1 MATGA
6 DAQFFET
13 DPSMSNG
20 YWGIISLVLFL
31 FVLTKKVRYKESYLI
46 LAFGIFSLLV
56 SFGDRFFLREFLYS
70 YFPLMNMFQY
80 PGIFRAFTIFSFLAF
95 TGINLKFDDFIQVNR
110 KRLII
115 ISGCLVL
122 FLLILIGHSTTRLES
137 FTFFNP
143 GKNFTEELF
152 SATRFDAIFLQGTI
166 QLLILMAFIFSVL
179 KIKNNKHFA
188 TALLILFVSDGIVAT
203 QLNIHYTVVSTVNPV
218 NFHRYLKSS
227 PKGFPVPELHPIGEN
242 SDRKAQNEFLWMNN
256 NVFPKKV
263 TFDGLVSFKL
273 NGYVQLSDNFPELL
287 EAIKKEPV
295 VYFSDDVRKDST
307 IENFKSNTVFLAN
320 KDYKNVEENV
330 FNSDKTDWLVISDFS
345 PKHIEIKMRTT
356 HPQLLVY
363 QQNYYTG
370 WNVFID
376 EEKQDLLKSNFTHM
390 AVFTPPGEH
399 TVRFEYKNPLV
410 IIAFGFS
417 YLVFFILIGYFIFY
431 YIRKNP
437 EQKKQVLV
445 ILVSGALLFLSG
457 SFINR
462 YFYQK
467 NKLGLAP
474 EIVEKT
480 AQWKEKYNDISVL
493 MSTHLNELKNSA
505 YADTVFFVDEK
516 TNLPGLGK
524 FLMNCKTNYFAFA
537 WQGGIF
543 SDDLL
548 ELIYSFYPKIIEQKK
563 IHNSGYLLVE
573 KTEKNP
579 QYDIF
584 RDFEPPDSPEWEKEP
599 WRIRSDAKSDNH
611 TYFYDINNEW
621 GTTIEIPVDKK
632 LQNLAKILILSDFQ
646 IEKEIKETLLV
657 FTTQRE
663 GETHLYQIS
672 KINRFTREPGKW
684 TRAAFTIQN
693 PDLKEG
699 DLVRIFFWN
708 KNKARFHIDD
718 LKIKFELSE

>member
-20 YWGIISLVLFL
+20 YWGIISLVLFV
-31 FVLTKKVRYKESYLI
+31 FVLTKKVRHKESYLI
-46 LAFGIFSLLV
+46 LVFGVFSLLV
-56 SFGDRFFLREFLYS
+56 SFGDRFFLREFLYR

-115 ISGCLVL
+115 ISGSLVI
-122 FLLILIGHSTTRLES
+122 FLLILIGHSTARLES

-143 GKNFTEELF
+143 DKTFTEDLF
-152 SATRFDAIFLQGTI
+152 SATRFDAIILQGTI
-166 QLLILMAFIFSVL
+166 QLLFLMAFIFSVL

-203 QLNIHYTVVSTVNPV
+203 QLNIHYTVVSEVNPV

-242 SDRKAQNEFLWMNN
+242 SDRNAQNEFVWMNN

-273 NGYVQLSDNFPELL
+273 NGYVQLSDDFPELL

-295 VYFSDDVRKDST
+295 VYFSDDVRKDSS

-320 KDYKNVEENV
+320 EDYQNVEGKV
-330 FNSDKTDWLVISDFS
+330 FDSDKTDWLVISDFS
-345 PKHIEIKMRTT
+345 AKHIEIEMRTT

-376 EEKQDLLKSNFTHM
+376 EKKQVLLKSNFTHM

-437 EQKKQVLV
+437 ERKKQVLV
-445 ILVSGALLFLSG
+445 ILVSGAFLFLSG

-467 NKLGLAP
+467 NQMGLAP

-480 AQWKEKYNDISVL
+480 AQWKEKHKDISVL
-493 MSTHLNELKNSA
+493 VSTHLSELKNSA

-516 TNLPGLGK
+516 TNLPGLSK
-524 FLMNCKTNYFAFA
+524 FLINCKTNYFAFA
-537 WQGGIF
+537 WQGGII

-548 ELIYSFYPKIIEQKK
+548 ELIYSFYPTIVEQKK

-573 KTEKNP
+573 KAEKNP
-579 QYDIF
+579 QYAIF
-584 RDFEPPDSPEWEKEP
+584 RDFEPTNSPEWEKEP
-599 WRIRSDAKSDNH
+599 WRIRSDAKSNNH
-611 TYFYDINNEW
+611 TYFYDINDEW

-632 LQNLAKILILSDFQ
+632 LQNLKKILILTDFQ

-699 DLVRIFFWN
+699 DLIRIFFWN
-708 KNKARFHIDD
+708 KNKASFHIDN
-718 LKIKFELSE
+718 LKIKFGFSE